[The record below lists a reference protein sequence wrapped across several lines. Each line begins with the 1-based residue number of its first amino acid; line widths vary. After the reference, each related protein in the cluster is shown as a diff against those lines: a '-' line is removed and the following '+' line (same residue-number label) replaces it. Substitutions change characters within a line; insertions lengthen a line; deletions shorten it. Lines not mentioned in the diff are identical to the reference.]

1 MNNIFRFLAS
11 GLLILAFIVNALP
24 CGPAYIS
31 PVFEYDHAPENPFEN
46 FAAGRIGILKPS
58 LRRSVLFAAYR
69 YLNGGG
75 FTAGEQ
81 KALVE
86 VWQADFNNKEFQD
99 NDVSEAVKA
108 WVAKRRDVV
117 GEEAKSPEIYT
128 EREYG
133 GYDFFPNCTKNAFE
147 TAAETL
153 ADRTS
158 SYGSDSKDVKE
169 WVAAQDQV
177 FQNCTGGKSIPEEP
191 DASKAVWLQKDR
203 AYQVAAAKFYSLD
216 YEDAKNRFAQIAQ
229 DFESPWRETADYLVG
244 RTLIRQASLMK
255 DSSKAADYYAEA
267 GNRLEGIAGGSGKFS
282 DSADGL
288 VGLIKYRLY
297 PKDRVHELAQNLSY
311 SGRRNFRQE
320 VIDYHWLLDKFESET
335 LQTVEKQKEDAEL
348 AKFAESD
355 RAIRAKI
362 LAETASLGVS
372 IEVDVKKGAAT
383 LTGNVPKDKVEQVG
397 EAAMRAGAKAV
408 NDNLTPF
415 TRDANGGITYYG
427 TNYRSERE
435 IQGEKERES
444 INRGELLDITIYG
457 GDMRRVVVDPA
468 ATEDEILDAFT
479 YGSSGLTDEQ
489 KAERRRVGEALK
501 AEGKKGSFVSDL
513 TDADK
518 QKIRA
523 AIKDARAESVKN
535 KFANRTSYEGGYS
548 GNETTT
554 LEILPPFLRQDEMT
568 DWLFTF
574 QIENSDA
581 YLYSLSKFRQ
591 NPSELWLMTAI
602 SKAEKNSPEVA
613 RLLEAA
619 SRTGR
624 SSPAYP
630 TIAYNVARLYLEQGK
645 TGEARKLLDDVLNS
659 PLELPISSRNKFLGL
674 RLKLAETLED
684 FIKFSLRKPFAF
696 DFDGESG
703 TIDEFI
709 AEQKSWYDRANENKT
724 REEYDREIEKQW
736 THEKLW
742 QDRELFDSATI
753 DAINNHFPLSV
764 LMQLESSPAL
774 PDYLRDRFALP
785 IFARALLLG
794 DVVTLR
800 KIAPQIIKDHP
811 EFETQINDILNAKT
825 PGAIQN
831 ASLFMVLKNPVL
843 SPYVEDG
850 LGKNDNELNTWD
862 GDDWW
867 CAPYDTEYDEVSGSE
882 VPKSVAKPAFLTAAQ
897 SRTAQLERKKLK
909 DLGDAPQYLGATVL
923 AWAKRSPLDKRI
935 PESLYIVWEANGWTK
950 YGCGNNEEMKAQAG
964 DLLKKRYPGSEWT
977 SKMSEEEQ

>member
-1 MNNIFRFLAS
+1 MKNFVRFIAS

-31 PVFEYDHAPENPFEN
+31 PIFEYNNAPENPFEN

-58 LRRSVLFAAYR
+58 LNRSVLFAAYR

-75 FTAGEQ
+75 FTASEQ

-86 VWQADFNNKEFQD
+86 VWRADFNNKEFQD

-108 WVAKRRDVV
+108 WVSKRRDVI
-117 GEEAKSPEIYT
+117 GNEEKPPEIYV

-147 TAAETL
+147 TATETL
-153 ADRTS
+153 ADRSS

-177 FQNCTGGKSIPEEP
+177 FQNCAGGKSIPEEP

-216 YEDAKNRFAQIAQ
+216 YEDAKNRFSQIAQ
-229 DFESPWRETADYLVG
+229 DFESPWRETAEYLVG

-255 DSSKAADYYAEA
+255 DSSKAAGYYVVAALQLEA
-267 GNRLEGIAGGSGKFS
+267 IAGGSGKFS
-282 DSADGL
+282 DSAEGL

-320 VIDYHWLLDKFESET
+320 VIDYQWLLDKFETEA

-362 LAETASLGVS
+362 LADTAALGVS
-372 IEVDVKKGAAT
+372 IEVEVQKGRAI
-383 LTGNVPKDKVEQVG
+383 LNGKVPTAKYEKVI
-397 EAAMRAGAKAV
+397 EAANGAGAKALT
-408 NDNLTPF
+408 NNLIKLTE
-415 TRDANGGITYYG
+415 DSEGGG
-427 TNYRSERE
+427 TSQGALPYPG
-435 IQGEKERES
+435 GEKERES
-444 INRGELLDITIYG
+444 LNRGELVRVGVELG
-457 GDMRRVVVDPA
+457 GAYTSVVVSPD
-468 ATEDEILDAFT
+468 ATDEEIIEAFA
-479 YGSSGLTDEQ
+479 YGSADLTEEQ
-489 KAERRRVGEALK
+489 KEERRRANEAAL
-501 AEGKKGSFVSDL
+501 AAGKKSVLVRELS
-513 TDADK
+513 DADK

-523 AIKDARAESVKN
+523 AIKEARADGVKN
-535 KFANRTSYEGGYS
+535 KFSSRPSYEGGYY
-548 GNETTT
+548 GNERTT
-554 LEILPPFLRQDEMT
+554 LEILPPFLRQDELT

-591 NPSELWLMTAI
+591 NPSDLWLMTAI
-602 SKAEKNSPEVA
+602 SKADKNSPEVA
-613 RLLEAA
+613 RLLDAA

-645 TGEARKLLDDVLNS
+645 TVEARKLLDEILNS
-659 PLELPISSRNKFLGL
+659 PLDLPISSRNKFLGL

-696 DFDGESG
+696 DFDGTTG

-709 AEQKSWYDRANENKT
+709 AEQKSWYDRANEDKT
-724 REEYDREIEKQW
+724 QEEYNRDIDERW
-736 THEKLW
+736 THERLW
-742 QDRELFDSATI
+742 QDREMFDSATI

-774 PDYLRDRFALP
+774 PDYLRDKFALP
-785 IFARALLLG
+785 IFARALLLA

-800 KIAPQIIKDHP
+800 KVAPQIVKDHP
-811 EFETQINDILNAKT
+811 EFETQINGILAAKT
-825 PGAIQN
+825 PGAVQN
-831 ASLFMVLKNPVL
+831 ASLFMVLKNPIL

-850 LGKNDNELNTWD
+850 LGKDDNELNTWD

-867 CAPYDTEYDEVSGSE
+867 CAPYDTEYDEATGSE
-882 VPKSVAKPAFLTAAQ
+882 VPRSISKPAFLTAAQ
-897 SRTAQLERKKLK
+897 SRAGQLERKKLK
-909 DLGDAPQYLGATVL
+909 DLGDAPQYLGGAVL

-977 SKMSEEEQ
+977 SKMAEEEQ

>member
-1 MNNIFRFLAS
+1 MKNLIRFIAS
-11 GLLILAFIVNALP
+11 GLLILAFVINALP

-31 PVFEYDHAPENPFEN
+31 PVFEYDHAPENPYEN

-58 LRRSVLFAAYR
+58 LRRSVLFTAYR

-75 FTAGEQ
+75 FTAAEQ

-86 VWQADFNNKEFQD
+86 AWQADFNNKEFVD
-99 NDVSEAVKA
+99 TDVSEAVKA

-117 GEEAKSPEIYT
+117 GEEEKPLEIYA

-153 ADRTS
+153 SDRSS

-177 FQNCTGGKSIPEEP
+177 FQNCAGGKSIPDEP

-203 AYQVAAAKFYSLD
+203 AYQVAAAKFYTLD

-229 DFESPWRETADYLVG
+229 DSESPWRETADYLVG

-255 DSSKAADYYAEA
+255 DSPKAADYYAEA
-267 GNRLEGIAGGSGKFS
+267 ANRLEGIAGGSGKFS

-288 VGLIKYRLY
+288 TGLIKYRLH
-297 PKDRVHELAQNLSY
+297 PKERLHELAQNLSY

-320 VIDYHWLLDKFESET
+320 IIDYHWLLDKFESEA
-335 LQTVEKQKEDAEL
+335 LQTAEKQKEDAEL

-355 RAIRAKI
+355 RAMRSKI
-362 LAETASLGVS
+362 LADTTALGVS
-372 IEVDVKKGAAT
+372 IEIQVQKGVAT
-383 LTGNVPKDKVEQVG
+383 LSGKVPKDKLEQVV
-397 EAAMRAGAKAV
+397 AAANRSGASSV
-408 NDNLTPF
+408 NDQLVSF
-415 TRDANGGITYYG
+415 TENANGTVTFFG
-427 TNYRSERE
+427 NLPPDPEA
-435 IQGEKERES
+435 EKERES
-444 INRGELLDITIYG
+444 LNRGDLIRVGFDFG
-457 GDMRRVVVDPA
+457 GGYTTVVVSRDD
-468 ATEDEILDAFT
+468 TDEEILERVA
-479 YGSSGLTDEQ
+479 YGAIGLTDEE
-489 KAERRRVGEALK
+489 KEARRRAT
-501 AEGKKGSFVSDL
+501 ATTADGKKVPVWPEL

-518 QKIRA
+518 AKVRA
-523 AIKDARAESVKN
+523 AIKEGRADGVKN
-535 KFANRTSYEGGYS
+535 KFSSRPSYEGGYY
-548 GNETTT
+548 GNETTS

-574 QIENSDA
+574 QIQNSDA

-619 SRTGR
+619 SRTGH

-630 TIAYNVARLYLEQGK
+630 TIAYNMARLYMEQGK
-645 TGEARKLLDDVLNS
+645 AAEARKLLDEVLNS
-659 PLELPISSRNKFLGL
+659 PLEMPISSRNKFLSL
-674 RLKLAETLED
+674 RLKFAETLDD
-684 FIKFSLRKPFAF
+684 FIKFALRKPFAF

-703 TIDEFI
+703 SIDDFI
-709 AEQKSWYDRANENKT
+709 AEQKSWYDRANETKT
-724 REEYDREIEKQW
+724 REEYDLEVDERWK
-736 THEKLW
+736 HEKLW
-742 QDRELFDSATI
+742 QGREMFDSATI
-753 DAINNHFPLSV
+753 EAINNHFPLAV
-764 LMQLESSPAL
+764 LMQMESSPAL

-785 IFARALLLG
+785 IFTRSLLLG
-794 DVVTLR
+794 DAVTLR
-800 KIAPQIIKDHP
+800 KIAPQITKDHS
-811 EFETQINDILNAKT
+811 EFETQINGILSAKT
-825 PGAIQN
+825 PGAVQN
-831 ASLFMVLKNPVL
+831 AALFMVLKNPVL

-850 LGKNDNELNTWD
+850 LGKDDNEVNMWD
-862 GDDWW
+862 GNDWW
-867 CAPYDTEYDEVSGSE
+867 CAPYDTEYDDVTGSE
-882 VPKSVAKPAFLTAAQ
+882 VLRTVSKPSFLTAAQ
-897 SRTAQLERKKLK
+897 SRMAQLERKKLK
-909 DLGDAPQYLGATVL
+909 DLGDAPQYLAGTVL

-950 YGCGNNEEMKAQAG
+950 YGCGNNDELRTQAG
-964 DLLKKRYPGSEWT
+964 DLLKRRFPNSEWT
-977 SKMSEEEQ
+977 RKMAEEEQ

>member
-1 MNNIFRFLAS
+1 MKNIVRFIAS

-31 PVFEYDHAPENPFEN
+31 PVFEYNNAPENPYEN

-58 LRRSVLFAAYR
+58 LNRSVLFAAYR

-75 FTAGEQ
+75 FTVSEQ

-86 VWQADFNNKEFQD
+86 VWRADFDNKEFQG

-117 GEEAKSPEIYT
+117 GEEAKAPDIYT

-147 TAAETL
+147 TATETL
-153 ADRTS
+153 ADRSS

-177 FQNCTGGKSIPEEP
+177 FQNCAGGKSVPDEP

-216 YEDAKNRFAQIAQ
+216 YEDAKNRFEQIAQ

-244 RTLIRQASLMK
+244 RTLIRQASLVK
-255 DSSKAADYYAEA
+255 DSSKASGYYMAAAD
-267 GNRLEGIAGGSGKFS
+267 RLEGIAGGSGKFG

-320 VIDYHWLLDKFESET
+320 VIDYQWLLDKFETET
-335 LQTVEKQKEDAEL
+335 LQNVEKQKEDAEL

-355 RAIRAKI
+355 RALRARI
-362 LAETASLGVS
+362 LSETAALGVS
-372 IEVDVKKGAAT
+372 IEVEVKMGGAT
-383 LTGNVPKDKVEQVG
+383 LNGKVPAAKYEKVI
-397 EAAMRAGAKAV
+397 EAANSAGAKALT
-408 NDNLTPF
+408 NNLIKLTE
-415 TRDANGGITYYG
+415 DSEGGITSQG
-427 TNYRSERE
+427 SMPDPR
-435 IQGEKERES
+435 GEKESES
-444 INRGELLDITIYG
+444 LNRGELVRVGVELG
-457 GDMRRVVVDPA
+457 GAYTSVIVSPDA
-468 ATEDEILDAFT
+468 ADEEIIETFAW
-479 YGSSGLTDEQ
+479 GRAGMTDEQ
-489 KAERRRVGEALK
+489 KEEVRRTVEAMK
-501 AEGKKGSFVSDL
+501 AEGKTISLIRELS
-513 TDADK
+513 DADK

-523 AIKDARAESVKN
+523 AIKEARADGIKN
-535 KFANRTSYEGGYS
+535 KFSSRPSYEGGYY
-548 GNETTT
+548 GNEKTT
-554 LEILPPFLRQDEMT
+554 LEILPPFLRQDELT

-591 NPSELWLMTAI
+591 NPSDLWLMTAI

-613 RLLEAA
+613 RLLDAA

-645 TGEARKLLDDVLNS
+645 TAEARKLLDEILDS
-659 PLELPISSRNKFLGL
+659 PLDLPISSRNKLLGL

-696 DFDGESG
+696 DFDGTTG

-709 AEQKSWYDRANENKT
+709 AEQKSWYDRDNEDKT
-724 REEYDREIEKQW
+724 QEEYNREIDERW

-742 QDRELFDSATI
+742 QDREMFDSATI

-764 LMQLESSPAL
+764 LIQLESSPAL

-794 DVVTLR
+794 DTVTLR
-800 KIAPQIIKDHP
+800 KIAPQIVKDHP
-811 EFETQINDILNAKT
+811 EFETQINGILNAKT
-825 PGAIQN
+825 PGAVQN
-831 ASLFMVLKNPVL
+831 AALFMVLKNPIL

-850 LGKNDNELNTWD
+850 LGKDDNELNTWD

-867 CAPYDTEYDEVSGSE
+867 CAPYDTEYDEATGSE
-882 VPKSVAKPAFLTAAQ
+882 VPRSVSKPAFLTAAQ
-897 SRTAQLERKKLK
+897 SRTGQLERKKLK
-909 DLGDAPQYLGATVL
+909 DLGDAPQYLGRAVL

-935 PESLYIVWEANGWTK
+935 PESLYIAWEANGWTK

-964 DLLKKRYPGSEWT
+964 DLLKKRYPSSEWT
-977 SKMSEEEQ
+977 RKMAEEEQ

>member
-1 MNNIFRFLAS
+1 MKNIVRFIAS

-24 CGPAYIS
+24 CGPAYLS
-31 PVFEYDHAPENPFEN
+31 PVFEYNNAPENPYEN
-46 FAAGRIGILKPS
+46 FAAGRIGILQPS
-58 LRRSVLFAAYR
+58 LNRSVLFAAYR

-117 GEEAKSPEIYT
+117 GEEAKPPEIYV

-147 TAAETL
+147 TATETL
-153 ADRTS
+153 ADRSS
-158 SYGSDSKDVKE
+158 SYGSDSKEVKE

-177 FQNCTGGKSIPEEP
+177 FQNCAGGKSIPEET

-216 YEDAKNRFAQIAQ
+216 YEEAKNRFEQISQ

-255 DSSKAADYYAEA
+255 DSSAVAGYYVVAAL
-267 GNRLEGIAGGSGKFS
+267 RLEAIAGGSGKFS
-282 DSADGL
+282 DSAEGL

-297 PKDRVHELAQNLSY
+297 PKDRVHELAQDLSY

-320 VIDYHWLLDKFESET
+320 VIDYQWLLDKFESET
-335 LQTVEKQKEDAEL
+335 LQTVEKQKEEAEL

-355 RAIRAKI
+355 GALRARI
-362 LAETASLGVS
+362 LAETAALGVS
-372 IEVDVKKGAAT
+372 IGVEVKKGRVT
-383 LTGNVPKDKVEQVG
+383 LTGDVPQAKYEQVIV
-397 EAAMRAGAKAV
+397 AANRAGATALE
-408 NDNLTPF
+408 NNLTKL
-415 TRDANGGITYYG
+415 TEDSNGVTTSSRIGPAGRAET
-427 TNYRSERE
+427 
-435 IQGEKERES
+435 ERES
-444 INRGELLDITIYG
+444 LNRGDLLRVGADLG
-457 GDMRRVVVDPA
+457 GYTSVIVSS
-468 ATEDEILDAFT
+468 DA
-479 YGSSGLTDEQ
+479 TDEEIMETFAWGRAGMTDEEKEQ
-489 KAERRRVGEALK
+489 RRRDSQTPTNVKTEPL
-501 AEGKKGSFVSDL
+501 VRDL
-513 TDADK
+513 SDADK

-523 AIKDARAESVKN
+523 AIKEARAEGVKN
-535 KFANRTSYEGGYS
+535 KFSSTPSYEGGYY
-548 GNETTT
+548 GEEKTT
-554 LEILPPFLRQDEMT
+554 LEILPPFLRQDELT

-574 QIENSDA
+574 QIENSNA

-591 NPSELWLMTAI
+591 NPSDLWLMTAI
-602 SKAEKNSPEVA
+602 SKADKNSPEVA

-619 SRTGR
+619 SGTGR

-645 TGEARKLLDDVLNS
+645 TAEARKLLDDILNS

-696 DFDGESG
+696 DFDGTSG

-709 AEQKSWYDRANENKT
+709 TEQKSWYDRANEDKT
-724 REEYDREIEKQW
+724 REEYDREIEERW

-742 QDRELFDSATI
+742 QDREMFDSATI
-753 DAINNHFPLSV
+753 DAINNHFPISM

-774 PDYLRDRFALP
+774 PDYMRDRFALP
-785 IFARALLLG
+785 IFARALLLR

-800 KIAPQIIKDHP
+800 KVAPQIIKDHP
-811 EFETQINDILNAKT
+811 EFETQIAGIVNAKT
-825 PGAIQN
+825 PVAVQN
-831 ASLFMVLKNPVL
+831 ASLFMVLKNPIL

-850 LGKNDNELNTWD
+850 LGKDDNELNTWD
-862 GDDWW
+862 SDDWW
-867 CAPYDTEYDEVSGSE
+867 CAPYDTEYDAATGSE
-882 VPKSVAKPAFLTAAQ
+882 VTRSIPKPAFLTAAQ

-909 DLGDAPQYLGATVL
+909 DLGDAPQYLGAAVL

-977 SKMSEEEQ
+977 RKMAEEEQ

>member
-1 MNNIFRFLAS
+1 MKNTVRFIAS
-11 GLLILAFIVNALP
+11 GLLILTFIVNALP

-31 PVFEYDHAPENPFEN
+31 PVFEYDHAPENPYEN
-46 FAAGRIGILKPS
+46 FAAGRIGILKPA

-75 FTAGEQ
+75 FTASEQ

-86 VWQADFNNKEFQD
+86 VWRADFDNKEFQD

-117 GEEAKSPEIYT
+117 GQEEKPPEIYT

-147 TAAETL
+147 TATETL

-169 WVAAQDQV
+169 WVVAQDQV
-177 FQNCTGGKSIPEEP
+177 FQNCAGGKSIPEEP

-244 RTLIRQASLMK
+244 RALIRQASLMK
-255 DSSKAADYYAEA
+255 ESSKAADYYAEA

-297 PKDRVHELAQNLSY
+297 PKERVHELALDLSY

-320 VIDYHWLLDKFESET
+320 VIDYQWLLDKFESET
-335 LQTVEKQKEDAEL
+335 LENVEKQKEEAEL

-355 RAIRAKI
+355 KALRSKI
-362 LAETASLGVS
+362 LAATAALGVS
-372 IEVDVKKGAAT
+372 IEVEVKKGTTT
-383 LTGNVPKDKVEQVG
+383 LTGNVPKEKLEEVLGVVNRSGATSVINNLITVTTDSEGVQKFRSQNMVDPRGEQ
-397 EAAMRAGAKAV
+397 
-408 NDNLTPF
+408 
-415 TRDANGGITYYG
+415 
-427 TNYRSERE
+427 
-435 IQGEKERES
+435 ERES
-444 INRGELLDITIYG
+444 LQRGDLIRVGLDLG
-457 GDMRRVVVDPA
+457 GYHSVVVAPD
-468 ATEDEILDAFT
+468 ATEEEIIEGFA
-479 YGSSGLTDEQ
+479 YGSTGLTDEQ
-489 KAERRRVGEALK
+489 KEERRRANEAAL
-501 AEGKKGSFVSDL
+501 AAGKTSVLVREIS
-513 TDADK
+513 DADK

-523 AIKDARAESVKN
+523 AIKEARAEGVKN
-535 KFANRTSYEGGYS
+535 KFSSRPSYEGGYY
-548 GNETTT
+548 GNEKTT
-554 LEILPPFLRQDEMT
+554 LEILPPFLRQDELT

-591 NPSELWLMTAI
+591 NPSDLWLMTAI
-602 SKAEKNSPEVA
+602 SKADKNSPDLS

-619 SRTGR
+619 DRTSR

-630 TIAYNVARLYLEQGK
+630 TIAYNVARLYLQQGK
-645 TGEARKLLDDVLNS
+645 TAEARKLLDEILDS
-659 PLELPISSRNKFLGL
+659 PLELPISSRNNFLGL

-696 DFDGESG
+696 DFDGTSG

-709 AEQKSWYDRANENKT
+709 AEQKSWYDRANSENKT
-724 REEYDREIEKQW
+724 QEEYDRDIDEQW

-742 QDRELFDSATI
+742 QDREMFDSATI

-785 IFARALLLG
+785 IFTRALLLG
-794 DVVTLR
+794 DVVTLK

-811 EFETQINDILNAKT
+811 EFETQINGILNART

-831 ASLFMVLKNPVL
+831 ASLFMILKNPVL

-850 LGKNDNELNTWD
+850 LGKDDNELNTWD
-862 GDDWW
+862 SNDWW
-867 CAPYDTEYDEVSGSE
+867 CAPYDTEYDEVTGGE
-882 VPKSVAKPAFLTAAQ
+882 VPKNVSKPGFLTAAQ

-909 DLGDAPQYLGATVL
+909 DLGDAPQYLGGIVL

-950 YGCGNNEEMKAQAG
+950 YGCGNNEEMKARAG

-977 SKMSEEEQ
+977 GKMAEEEQQ

>member
-1 MNNIFRFLAS
+1 MKNIVRFIAS
-11 GLLILAFIVNALP
+11 GFLILTFIVNALP

-31 PVFEYDHAPENPFEN
+31 PVFEYNHSPENPFEN
-46 FAAGRIGILKPS
+46 FAAGRIGILQPS

-75 FTAGEQ
+75 FTASEQ

-86 VWQADFNNKEFQD
+86 VWRADFNNKEFQD

-108 WVAKRRDVV
+108 WVAKRRDIV
-117 GEEAKSPEIYT
+117 GNEEKPPDIYT

-153 ADRTS
+153 ADRSS

-177 FQNCTGGKSIPEEP
+177 FQNCAGGKSIPDEP

-255 DSSKAADYYAEA
+255 DSPKAADYYAEA
-267 GNRLEGIAGGSGKFS
+267 ANRLEGIAGGSGKFG

-320 VIDYHWLLDKFESET
+320 VIDYQWLLDKFESET
-335 LQTVEKQKEDAEL
+335 LQTVEKQKEEAEL

-355 RAIRAKI
+355 KALRARI
-362 LAETASLGVS
+362 LADTAALGVS
-372 IEVDVKKGAAT
+372 IGVDVKKGSAT
-383 LTGNVPKDKVEQVG
+383 LSGNVPKAKLEEVIQT
-397 EAAMRAGAKAV
+397 AHRSGATSV
-408 NDNLTPF
+408 NSQLIALTQNSDGTTTTTSYGGSPADP
-415 TRDANGGITYYG
+415 DA
-427 TNYRSERE
+427 
-435 IQGEKERES
+435 EKERDS
-444 INRGELLDITIYG
+444 LQRGDLIRVGLDLG
-457 GDMRRVVVDPA
+457 GYTSFIVSPNA
-468 ATEDEILDAFT
+468 
-479 YGSSGLTDEQ
+479 TDEEIIETFAWGRAGMTDDQ
-489 KAERRRVGEALK
+489 KEEVRRKVEAFK
-501 AEGKKGSFVSDL
+501 AAGTTTSVIRELS
-513 TDADK
+513 DADK

-523 AIKDARAESVKN
+523 AIKEARADGVKN
-535 KFANRTSYEGGYS
+535 KFSSTPSYEGGYY
-548 GNETTT
+548 GNEKTA
-554 LEILPPFLRQDEMT
+554 LEILPPFLRQDELT

-591 NPSELWLMTAI
+591 NPSDLWLMTAI

-613 RLLEAA
+613 RLLDAA
-619 SRTGR
+619 SRAGR

-645 TGEARKLLDDVLNS
+645 TVEARKLLDEILDS
-659 PLELPISSRNKFLGL
+659 PLDLPISSRNKFLGL

-684 FIKFSLRKPFAF
+684 FIKFALRKPFAF
-696 DFDGESG
+696 DFDGTSG

-709 AEQKSWYDRANENKT
+709 AEQKSWYDRANEDKT
-724 REEYDREIEKQW
+724 REEYDREIDERW

-742 QDRELFDSATI
+742 QEREMFDSATI

-785 IFARALLLG
+785 IFTRALLLG
-794 DVVTLR
+794 DVVTLK
-800 KIAPQIIKDHP
+800 KIAPQIVADHP
-811 EFETQINDILNAKT
+811 EFETQINVILSAKT
-825 PGAIQN
+825 PGAVQN
-831 ASLFMVLKNPVL
+831 ASLFMVLKNPIL

-850 LGKNDNELNTWD
+850 LGKDDNELNTWD

-867 CAPYDTEYDEVSGSE
+867 CAPYDTEYDEATGSE
-882 VPKSVAKPAFLTAAQ
+882 VPRNVLKPAFLTAAQ
-897 SRTAQLERKKLK
+897 SRTGQLERKKLK
-909 DLGDAPQYLGATVL
+909 DLGDAPQYLGRAVM

-935 PESLYIVWEANGWTK
+935 PESLYTVWGANGWTK

-964 DLLKKRYPGSEWT
+964 DLLKKRYPGSEWIR
-977 SKMSEEEQ
+977 KMTEEEQ